1 MSQVRIISTSKVQ
14 LPTNAGTDYP
24 RTGLTIPLSLFDVRW
39 IPYHPIKTLLLYP
52 SATVSSSSFDSFKS
66 SLALTLPHFHFLVGD
81 LKYLPSTDDVAI
93 VCSDESGVTVIEAE
107 SGLDICRLAGGSI
120 HDVESFFQLVPNT
133 FHEEMP
139 MPVLSVQLTKFTGC
153 GIAVGIS
160 MHHAA
165 MDAWGFSQFVDCWA
179 KTCRDGVVPSN
190 LAPIHD
196 RAIIMYPG
204 QEEIK
209 KKLLNARAPNLPKES
224 KLTSHLLDVIFKH

>member
-24 RTGLTIPLSLFDVRW
+24 SPGLTIPLSLFDVRW

-66 SLALTLPHFHFLVGD
+66 SLALTLPHFHFLAGD

-93 VCSDESGVTVIEAE
+93 VCSDKSGVTVIEAE

-139 MPVLSVQLTKFTGC
+139 MD
-153 GIAVGIS
+153 
-160 MHHAA
+160 A
-165 MDAWGFSQFVDCWA
+165 MDAALQLAYLCIMQPWMPGAS
-179 KTCRDGVVPSN
+179 RN
-190 LAPIHD
+190 L
-196 RAIIMYPG
+196 
-204 QEEIK
+204 
-209 KKLLNARAPNLPKES
+209 
-224 KLTSHLLDVIFKH
+224 